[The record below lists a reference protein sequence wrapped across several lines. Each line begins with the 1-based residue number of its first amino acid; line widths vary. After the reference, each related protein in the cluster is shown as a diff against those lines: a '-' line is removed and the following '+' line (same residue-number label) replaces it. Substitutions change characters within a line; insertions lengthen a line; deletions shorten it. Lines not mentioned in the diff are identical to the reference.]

1 MLTYVKED
9 MQSLSVYDERMKT
22 KSTLERSAFTL
33 IEMLVV
39 IAIIILLASLI
50 TGGINRSLGRAR
62 TAQVANN
69 LRQIGLG
76 MQMYL
81 MDNNQ
86 IYPVRFADSIDFGN
100 DLNGRQ
106 RHWQEQMNSYVGGP
120 EEGTNNSIFNHSRNP
135 IWWSPNAERMGTQ
148 HFGLNENMVHSNWAY
163 RHMRI
168 PEPSKIVIVG
178 EINHPGSLFRPQESP
193 VFDGGIST
201 RYRISN
207 PGNIALYLFADG
219 RVDARKGD
227 QGMSVNPSWYRWW

>member
-1 MLTYVKED
+1 
-9 MQSLSVYDERMKT
+9 
-22 KSTLERSAFTL
+22 
-33 IEMLVV
+33 MLVV

-76 MQMYL
+76 MQMFL

-86 IYPVRFADSIDFGN
+86 IYPVRFADSVAFGR
-100 DLNGRQ
+100 GSSGGEP

-120 EEGTNNSIFNHSRNP
+120 EDPNRNARFHHSRNP
-135 IWWSPNAERMGTQ
+135 IWYSPNAERMGTQ
-148 HFGLNENMVHSNWAY
+148 HFGLNVNIAHLNWEY

-178 EINHPGSLFRPQESP
+178 EINWNGSEFRPEQAPMYEG
-193 VFDGGIST
+193 DQLT

-207 PGNIALYLFADG
+207 PGDIALYLFADG

-227 QGMSVNPSWYRWW
+227 QGLSVNPSWYRWW